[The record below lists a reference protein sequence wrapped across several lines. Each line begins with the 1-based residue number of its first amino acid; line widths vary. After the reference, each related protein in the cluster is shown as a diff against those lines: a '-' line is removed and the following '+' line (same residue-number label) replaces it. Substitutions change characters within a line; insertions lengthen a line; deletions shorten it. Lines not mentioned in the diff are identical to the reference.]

1 MGGCMAGSALPERAP
16 AGWVGGVGWW
26 VFRKGRHP
34 PARKSCGF
42 CMCSDWVSVNVAVIY
57 YHCDV
62 GTFYPD
68 WMPSQEHSG
77 FNKLKNK
84 PCVSVPIANRMYGV
98 TPIMVP

>member
-1 MGGCMAGSALPERAP
+1 MGGCMAGSALLEGAQV
-16 AGWVGGVGWW
+16 AWVGWGGWL
-26 VFRKGRHP
+26 VFWKGLHP
-34 PARKSCGF
+34 PARKACGL
-42 CMCSDWVSVNVAVIY
+42 CMCADWVSVNVAVIY

-62 GTFYPD
+62 GTFYPY

-84 PCVSVPIANRMYGV
+84 SCVSVPIANGMYGV